1 MARLIVYNNNSKT
14 QLTKHTK
21 LNHQVG
27 SVQKYQK
34 LIEAA
39 NDIHIYIHMF
49 YGTKNRGKSVT
60 EEIGRDSPEGGAGGG
75 CEEGGG
81 MDCQPGGGP
90 SSSSSSSSSTSLL
103 PILSLSLCL
112 SESLSL

>member
-1 MARLIVYNNNSKT
+1 MAQLIVYNNNSKT

-39 NDIHIYIHMF
+39 NDTHIYIYICFMES
-49 YGTKNRGKSVT
+49 KIVVKVSPKRS
-60 EEIGRDSPEGGAGGG
+60 EETHRKVALVVVVKKGEG
-75 CEEGGG
+75 
-81 MDCQPGGGP
+81 
-90 SSSSSSSSSTSLL
+90 
-103 PILSLSLCL
+103 
-112 SESLSL
+112 